1 MRKHLGV
8 DFNEGCPL
16 DGRKKLTQ
24 VFRPLLVSVDIAIP
38 LANIVFGK
46 N

>member
-16 DGRKKLTQ
+16 DGRKKG
-24 VFRPLLVSVDIAIP
+24 FIILLVSVKFPARSVP
-38 LANIVFGK
+38 GVRVRGFT
-46 N
+46 